1 MGSAFFELAV
11 MLTTACVIG
20 YIAMRIKLPLVIA
33 YLLAGVALSGYAISE
48 SDILHTLPEI
58 GIAFVLFLIGMELNL
73 GEIRSLGRPIIIA
86 TVLQVI
92 VSSIAGYALAT
103 YLGFSGTEA
112 FVLGIALAFS
122 STIVIMKTL
131 AEKRDISSLYGKL
144 SIGILLVEDIIAIIA
159 MVAITENIFSYGF
172 GPELLTPL
180 GIFALKASALIAV
193 AFFFS
198 RFIIGPLFNAMAK
211 SVELLFIAAITWCF
225 VFTSLA
231 VLAGFSV
238 VIGAFLAGVA
248 LASSP
253 YQFQIQSRVKPI
265 RVFFVALFFI
275 YIGSQVNLGGI
286 AESLPMILAFTALAL
301 LLKPLAYLLGL
312 SLFTFRKRTLFHTS
326 LNMTQVSE
334 FSLIIIL
341 LAVQSGFAGPGA
353 LSVVAG
359 SAVLSI
365 MISSLMIN
373 FSEPLYQFFKP
384 LVGRLQKKEALEI
397 LPDTVIPPLSGHVV
411 VIGADRVGH
420 VVIEHLKKVNIE
432 TLILDYNPDT
442 VRRLRDEGY
451 RALYGDVSDSE
462 ILANLQLDTAHLII
476 STASGLRDSL
486 ALLEA
491 CRRKKVKAQ
500 IIVRSAESEQEEA
513 LRAAGAD
520 YVIFP
525 ERVSGDF
532 LVSKL
537 VDEWPNLHFSEFKSS
552 PRI

>member
-1 MGSAFFELAV
+1 MDSAFFELAV
-11 MLTTACVIG
+11 MLSTACVIG
-20 YIAMRIKLPLVIA
+20 YIAMRIQLPLVIA

-48 SDILHTLPEI
+48 SAILHTLPEI

-73 GEIRSLGRPIIIA
+73 SEIRSLGRPIVVA
-86 TVLQVI
+86 TLLQVAI
-92 VSSIAGYALAT
+92 SSVAGYVLAT
-103 YLGFSGTEA
+103 YFGFSGTEA
-112 FVLGIALAFS
+112 FVLGVALAFS

-131 AEKRDISSLYGKL
+131 AEKRDTASLYGKL
-144 SIGILLVEDIIAIIA
+144 SIGILLIEDLVAIIV
-159 MVAITENIFSYGF
+159 MVAITENVFSYGF
-172 GPELLTPL
+172 SPELLTPL
-180 GIFALKASALIAV
+180 GIFVIKATVLIGI

-198 RFIIGPLFNAMAK
+198 RFIIAPLFNAMAK

-248 LASSP
+248 LAHSP
-253 YQFQIQSRVKPI
+253 YQFQIQSRIKPI
-265 RVFFVALFFI
+265 RDFFVALFFI
-275 YIGSQVNLGGI
+275 YIGSQVHLSGI
-286 AESLPMILAFTALAL
+286 AEFLPMIVAFTALAL
-301 LLKPLAYLLGL
+301 ILKPLAYLVGL
-312 SLFTFRKRTLFHTS
+312 SLFTFRKRALFHTS

-334 FSLIIIL
+334 FSLIIVL
-341 LAVQSGFAGPGA
+341 LAVQFGVATQSA
-353 LSVVAG
+353 LSIVAG

-365 MISSLMIN
+365 MISSLLIH

-384 LVGRLQKKEALEI
+384 LVGRLEKKQALEI
-397 LPDTVIPPLSGHVV
+397 LPDAVVPVLSGHVV

-420 VVIEHLKKVNIE
+420 VVIEHLRKVGIE
-432 TLILDYNPDT
+432 TLVLDYNPET
-442 VRRLRDEGY
+442 VRRLRHEGY

-476 STASGLRDSL
+476 STASGMRDSL

-491 CRRKKVKAQ
+491 CRRKKVKAK
-500 IIVRSAESEQEEA
+500 IVVRSVEIEQEA
-513 LRAAGAD
+513 VLKAAGAD

-537 VDEWPNLHFSEFKSS
+537 EDEWPNLRFSSHT
-552 PRI
+552 